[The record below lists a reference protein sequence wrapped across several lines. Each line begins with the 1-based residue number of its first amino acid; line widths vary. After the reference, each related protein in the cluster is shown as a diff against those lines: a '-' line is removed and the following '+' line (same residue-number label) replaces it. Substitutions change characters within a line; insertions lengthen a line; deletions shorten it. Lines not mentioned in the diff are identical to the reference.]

1 MSWERQ
7 MKMARATIKGRSS
20 NSSNP
25 VSTAS
30 KSNFASYLPDVYTGI
45 ANRVDRYRQ
54 YDQMD
59 LDPEIRTALDIIADF
74 CTQNSEDYGIPFNIK
89 YKDSMGDSEVS
100 TLEDRLESWCEQN
113 QFKTRIHD
121 IVRGVLKYGDQFFI
135 RDPETFEWYYVN
147 PANVEKVTIN
157 QSTGKVPEIYYIRDV
172 ALNIKD
178 KVISQNYGSIGQGAH
193 PGAMPNTATS
203 GSQYGGGAGGGGFT
217 GLTNQSGSQP
227 FSTGGQN
234 DVLPVAAEHV
244 IHISMNTGL
253 GGEWPF
259 GTSILEFIFKT
270 FKQKEL
276 LEDSII
282 IYRVQRAP
290 ERRVFKIY
298 TGDLPNTQA
307 MAQVEK
313 VKNEIHQR
321 RMPSNK
327 GGTSLLDTA
336 YSPLSILEDYY
347 FPVTSEGRGSS
358 VETLPGGENL
368 GQIDDLRYFNNELI
382 RGLSIPSSYLPFG
395 PEDGGTLFS
404 DGGTGRA
411 LIQENRFNRQ
421 CQRHQSIIA
430 PVFDEEFKRYLLNAG
445 YNINPNSFE
454 ITFFPP
460 MNFAS
465 FRKSEMDQT
474 RINTYMPLADLP
486 FIARQ
491 TLMKKMGFEQDEI
504 VENERLWLQ
513 ENPDKKTKQTNG
525 ASAGAAGGSDA
536 GLQSVGISSPSES
549 DQDIDMPQG
558 SDTDSTGDSAQPG
571 SGGDFNPGSLDSF

>member
-1 MSWERQ
+1 MSWEKH
-7 MKMARATIKGRSS
+7 MKLARAKITNKANNTS
-20 NSSNP
+20 P
-25 VSTAS
+25 VSTGT

-45 ANRVDRYRQ
+45 TNRVERYRQ

-74 CTQNSEDYGIPFNIK
+74 CTQNNDDYGIPFNIK
-89 YKDSMGDSEVS
+89 YKDQMGDSEVT
-100 TLEDRLESWCEQN
+100 TLEDRLESWCDQN
-113 QFKTRIHD
+113 SFKTRIHD

-147 PANVEKVTIN
+147 PANVEKITIN
-157 QSTGKVPEIYYIRDV
+157 QSEGRKPEIYYIRDV
-172 ALNIKD
+172 QLNIKD
-178 KVISQNYGSIGQGAH
+178 KVISQNYGSIGQGAF
-193 PGAMPNTATS
+193 PGGTPNMAGGTGTY
-203 GSQYGGGAGGGGFT
+203 GSAGGGFSGMV
-217 GLTNQSGSQP
+217 NQSGNQP
-227 FSTGGQN
+227 FSTNGQN

-253 GGEWPF
+253 DGIWPL
-259 GTSILEFIFKT
+259 GTSILENIFKT

-298 TGDLPNTQA
+298 TGDLSPVQA

-313 VKNEIHQR
+313 AKNEIYQR
-321 RMPSNK
+321 RIPSNK
-327 GGTSLLDTA
+327 GGQSSLMDTA

-421 CQRHQSIIA
+421 CQRHQSIICA
-430 PVFDEEFKRYLLNAG
+430 IFDTEFKRFLISEG

-454 ITFFPP
+454 ITFYPP
-460 MNFAS
+460 MNFATY
-465 FRKSEMDQT
+465 RKSEMDQT

-491 TLMKKMGFEQDEI
+491 TLMKKLGFEQDEI

-513 ENPDKKTKQTNG
+513 ENPAKKTKKAEQG
-525 ASAGAAGGSDA
+525 ASTGSPAGA
-536 GLQSVGISSPSES
+536 GLQSVGISSPTDDTAPDLDVPEAS
-549 DQDIDMPQG
+549 DSPDAG
-558 SDTDSTGDSAQPG
+558 STGAD
-571 SGGDFNPGSLDSF
+571 DFNPGSLGSF